1 MLSWVRE
8 KLAEG
13 RLRWQQSVVQ
23 QPQRNSTPSPPP
35 LPPPSAIVDLP
46 SAATTPVTGH
56 HPFNRISFDDSLD
69 VATPQPQ
76 QQQQQQPSPTA
87 ISNSL
92 HRLNNAGS
100 QQSHSHLQQD
110 NQIDTIKTAT
120 SSNLKRYSHISRLSQ
135 R

>member
-1 MLSWVRE
+1 MLSWVRD

-35 LPPPSAIVDLP
+35 LPPPSAIDLP
-46 SAATTPVTGH
+46 SGTTTPGTGH
-56 HPFNRISFDDSLD
+56 HSFNRTSSDDSLS
-69 VATPQPQ
+69 TLH
-76 QQQQQQPSPTA
+76 SPTA
-87 ISNSL
+87 DTVPNPIHQLSHTAN
-92 HRLNNAGS
+92 
-100 QQSHSHLQQD
+100 QSPPHVQQD

>member
-35 LPPPSAIVDLP
+35 LPPPSAIDLP
-46 SAATTPVTGH
+46 SGTTTPGTGH
-56 HPFNRISFDDSLD
+56 HSFNRTSSDDSLS
-69 VATPQPQ
+69 TLH
-76 QQQQQQPSPTA
+76 SPTA
-87 ISNSL
+87 AVPNPIHQLHSNTT
-92 HRLNNAGS
+92 N
-100 QQSHSHLQQD
+100 QSHPHPHLQQD
-110 NQIDTIKTAT
+110 NQIDTIKTT
-120 SSNLKRYSHISRLSQ
+120 TTSNLKRYSHISRLSQ

>member
-35 LPPPSAIVDLP
+35 LPPPSAIDLP
-46 SAATTPVTGH
+46 SGTTTPGTGH
-56 HPFNRISFDDSLD
+56 HSFNRTWSEDSLSTLHSPTTATA
-69 VATPQPQ
+69 VAATAAV
-76 QQQQQQPSPTA
+76 PSPVPHL
-87 ISNSL
+87 SNTT
-92 HRLNNAGS
+92 HPS
-100 QQSHSHLQQD
+100 QAD
-110 NQIDTIKTAT
+110 NQIDAIKNAA